1 MQSWTLYVPAVQGP
15 VPVMPAGLVA
25 SSGVNLPGSASAPG
39 SQNPPGTGSGT
50 AVFSSLL
57 IPGMP
62 RSPAMPNGGTQ
73 SYSMYT
79 GLYGS
84 QAQQQQQQAPAMLG
98 VRHPA
103 TLPGQVPAQSA
114 GWGSSGLQ
122 MPFAS
127 SSAGASSAPM
137 SFASL
142 AAAPL
147 QVILWLSCPEPEA
160 CRSLY
165 AGQACLA
172 LQLNRLHASCMCIQS
187 FANRTVLG
195 LPCSLWY
202 LVTHCTA

>member
-1 MQSWTLYVPAVQGP
+1 MCLPAMQGP
-15 VPVMPAGLVA
+15 VPVMPAGPTA
-25 SSGVNLPGSASAPG
+25 SSGLNLPGSATAPG
-39 SQNPPGTGSGT
+39 GLQPPGTGSST
-50 AVFSSLL
+50 AAFTSLL

-122 MPFAS
+122 MPFAPS
-127 SSAGASSAPM
+127 AAGASSGQM
-137 SFASL
+137 SFATV
-142 AAAPL
+142 AAAPV
-147 QVILWLSCPEPEA
+147 QVTLWLSCLEPEA

-165 AGQACLA
+165 AGQVCLA
-172 LQLNRLHASCMCIQS
+172 LQLNELCISCMH
-187 FANRTVLG
+187 F
-195 LPCSLWY
+195 
-202 LVTHCTA
+202 

>member
-1 MQSWTLYVPAVQGP
+1 MQGWTLSMPAMQGP
-15 VPVMPAGLVA
+15 VPVMPAGPVA
-25 SSGVNLPGSASAPG
+25 SSGVNLPGSAAAPG
-39 SQNPPGTGSGT
+39 GPNPPGTGAGSGP

-127 SSAGASSAPM
+127 SAAGASSAQM

-147 QVILWLSCPEPEA
+147 QVILRLFCPQPEA
-160 CRSLY
+160 CRSLD
-165 AGQACLA
+165 ASQACLA
-172 LQLNRLHASCMCIQS
+172 LQLNRLHASCKS

-195 LPCSLWY
+195 IPCSLWY